1 MGKTQFALAGLVLT
15 VGLAPAAGWAQDS
28 AGSASTAI
36 SASATEVMAKVREAA
51 QYLKEKGLAGFA
63 DFNNNKD
70 ARWVWKD
77 SYVFVYS
84 CRDDV
89 MIAHP
94 LRPDLVG
101 KPILQ
106 MRDDK
111 GTALFQEMCKAS
123 DNPNGGWVEYWWPKP
138 GEAKASRKISYVHSA
153 PVSFKS
159 DIQVGAGI
167 YDEQL
172 TAADLSKIVEDTAK
186 PQKAVP

>member
-1 MGKTQFALAGLVLT
+1 MGRSTIALAGLALT
-15 VGLAPAAGWAQDS
+15 LGAAPTTIWADDPAA
-28 AGSASTAI
+28 
-36 SASATEVMAKVREAA
+36 ASAQEVVAKVREAV
-51 QYLKEKGLAGFA
+51 QYLNEKGLAGFS

-111 GTALFQEMCKAS
+111 DRPLFQDLCKAGA
-123 DNPNGGWVEYWWPKP
+123 NPDGGWVEYWWPKP
-138 GEAKASRKISYVHSA
+138 GEAKASRKISYAHSA
-153 PVSFKS
+153 AVSFKS

-167 YDEQL
+167 YDDKL
-172 TAADLSKIVEDTAK
+172 TPEDLSKIVEESAA
-186 PQKAVP
+186 PQKAIP

>member
-1 MGKTQFALAGLVLT
+1 MEQHPFALAGLVLALGT
-15 VGLAPAAGWAQDS
+15 APTMTWAADADTATAQ
-28 AGSASTAI
+28 
-36 SASATEVMAKVREAA
+36 EVVSKVREAA
-51 QYLKEKGLAGFA
+51 QYLNAKGLAGFA

-70 ARWVWKD
+70 SRWVWKD

-84 CRDDV
+84 CLDDV

-111 GTALFQEMCKAS
+111 DHPLFQDMCKAAG
-123 DNPNGGWVEYWWPKP
+123 NPDGGWVEYWWPKP

-167 YDEQL
+167 YDDTL
-172 TAADLSKIVEDTAK
+172 TPADLSKIVEESVK

>member
-1 MGKTQFALAGLVLT
+1 MMGKTQFALAGLVLT
-15 VGLAPAAGWAQDS
+15 LGFSPAMTWAADPAP
-28 AGSASTAI
+28 
-36 SASATEVMAKVREAA
+36 SATPEEVVAKVHEAV
-51 QYLKEKGLAGFA
+51 QYLNDKGLAGFA

-77 SYVFVYS
+77 SYVFVFS
-84 CRDDV
+84 CRENA

-111 GTALFQEMCKAS
+111 DHALFQDMCKAGA
-123 DNPNGGWVEYWWPKP
+123 NPDGGWVEYWWPKP
-138 GEAKASRKISYVHSA
+138 GEGKASRKVSFAHPA

-159 DIQVGAGI
+159 DIMVGAGI
-167 YDEQL
+167 YNDQRTPAEL
-172 TAADLSKIVEDTAK
+172 NRIAVEYAK

>member
-1 MGKTQFALAGLVLT
+1 MGKQTLALAS
-15 VGLAPAAGWAQDS
+15 LALILGTPAIVS
-28 AGSASTAI
+28 AEDTGG
-36 SASATEVMAKVREAA
+36 ASAQEVVAKVRAAA
-51 QYLKEKGLAGFA
+51 QYLNDKGLAGFA

-84 CRDDV
+84 CRDNA

-94 LRPDLVG
+94 LRPDMVG

-111 GTALFQEMCKAS
+111 DFPLFQEMCKAGA
-123 DNPNGGWVEYWWPKP
+123 NPDGGWVEYWWPKP

-167 YDEQL
+167 YDDKL
-172 TAADLSKIVEDTAK
+172 TPADLSKILQDSAAS
-186 PQKAVP
+186 QKSVP

>member
-1 MGKTQFALAGLVLT
+1 MHKTTLALAGLALT
-15 VGLAPAAGWAQDS
+15 LGSLPAQVSADDS
-28 AGSASTAI
+28 S
-36 SASATEVMAKVREAA
+36 SATPKEVVGKVRAA
-51 QYLKEKGLAGFA
+51 VQYLNEKGLAGFS

-101 KPILQ
+101 RPILQ

-111 GTALFQEMCKAS
+111 DRPLFQELCKAGAQP
-123 DNPNGGWVEYWWPKP
+123 DGGWVEYWWPKP
-138 GEAKASRKISYVHSA
+138 GEAKASRKISYAHSA
-153 PVSFKS
+153 AVSFKS

-167 YDEQL
+167 YDDRVTTEEL
-172 TAADLSKIVEDTAK
+172 NKTLVDSAASKKSA
-186 PQKAVP
+186 P

>member
-1 MGKTQFALAGLVLT
+1 MEKHPFALAGLLLT
-15 VGLAPAAGWAQDS
+15 LGITPAMTWAAD
-28 AGSASTAI
+28 ADAATA
-36 SASATEVMAKVREAA
+36 AEVVSKVREAA
-51 QYLKEKGLAGFA
+51 QYLNAKGLAGFA

-70 ARWVWKD
+70 SRWVWKD

-84 CRDDV
+84 CLDDV

-111 GTALFQEMCKAS
+111 DHPLFQDMCKAAG
-123 DNPNGGWVEYWWPKP
+123 NPDGGWVEYWWPKP

-167 YDEQL
+167 YDDTL
-172 TAADLSKIVEDTAK
+172 TPADLSKIVEESVK

>member
-1 MGKTQFALAGLVLT
+1 MKKMTFAVAGLMLT
-15 VGLAPAAGWAQDS
+15 LGAAPMLTWAADPAN
-28 AGSASTAI
+28 
-36 SASATEVMAKVREAA
+36 ATPSEVVIKVREAV
-51 QYLKEKGLAGFA
+51 QYLNAKGLAGFS

-111 GTALFQEMCKAS
+111 DHAVFQDLCKAGTNK
-123 DNPNGGWVEYWWPKP
+123 DGGWVEYWWPKP
-138 GEAKASRKISYVHSA
+138 GEARASRKISYSHSA

-167 YDEQL
+167 YDDKL
-172 TAADLSKIVEDTAK
+172 TPEDLRQVIDDANK
-186 PQKAVP
+186 PLRAVP

>member
-1 MGKTQFALAGLVLT
+1 MRGKPPFALASLILT
-15 VGLAPAAGWAQDS
+15 LSLTPASPWAADP
-28 AGSASTAI
+28 AI
-36 SASATEVMAKVREAA
+36 ASAEEVVAKVREAA
-51 QYLKEKGLAGFA
+51 KYLEDKGLAGFS

-111 GTALFQEMCKAS
+111 DHPLFQDMCKAGENR
-123 DNPNGGWVEYWWPKP
+123 DGGWVEYLWPKP
-138 GEAKASRKISYVHSA
+138 GEAKASRKISSVHSA
-153 PVSFKS
+153 PVSLKS

-167 YDEQL
+167 YDESL
-172 TAADLSKIVEDTAK
+172 TPADLSKIVTDFAK
-186 PQKAVP
+186 PQKSVP

>member
-1 MGKTQFALAGLVLT
+1 MGRSTIALAGLAMTL
-15 VGLAPAAGWAQDS
+15 GAAPATTWADDPS
-28 AGSASTAI
+28 VATAQ
-36 SASATEVMAKVREAA
+36 EVVGKVREAV
-51 QYLKEKGLAGFA
+51 QYLNEKGLAGFS

-101 KPILQ
+101 RPILQ

-111 GTALFQEMCKAS
+111 DHPLFQDLCKAGA
-123 DNPNGGWVEYWWPKP
+123 NPNGGWVEYWWPKP
-138 GEAKASRKISYVHSA
+138 GEAKASRKISYAHSA
-153 PVSFKS
+153 AVSFKS

-167 YDEQL
+167 YDDKL
-172 TAADLSKIVEDTAK
+172 TPEDLSKMIEESAA

>member
-1 MGKTQFALAGLVLT
+1 MMGKTQFALAGLVLT
-15 VGLAPAAGWAQDS
+15 LGISPATTWATDPAA
-28 AGSASTAI
+28 
-36 SASATEVMAKVREAA
+36 ATPEEVVVKVYEAVR
-51 QYLKEKGLAGFA
+51 YLNDKGLAGFS

-70 ARWVWKD
+70 TRWVWKD
-77 SYVFVYS
+77 SYVFVFS
-84 CRDDV
+84 CRDNM

-111 GTALFQEMCKAS
+111 DHALFQDMCKLG
-123 DNPNGGWVEYWWPKP
+123 DHPNGGWVEYWWPKP
-138 GEAKASRKISYVHSA
+138 GEAKASRKISFTHSV

-159 DIQVGAGI
+159 DIMVGAGI
-167 YDEQL
+167 YDDQR
-172 TAADLSKIVEDTAK
+172 TPADLNKIAEDLAK

>member
-1 MGKTQFALAGLVLT
+1 MGKQTLALAGLLLT
-15 VGLAPAAGWAQDS
+15 LGAPATTWATDPG
-28 AGSASTAI
+28 A
-36 SASATEVMAKVREAA
+36 ASAEEVVAKVREAA
-51 QYLKEKGLAGFA
+51 QYLNEKGLAGFA

-111 GTALFQEMCKAS
+111 DHPLFQDLCKAGA
-123 DNPNGGWVEYWWPKP
+123 NPNGGWVEYWWPKP
-138 GEAKASRKISYVHSA
+138 GEAKASRKISYAHSA

-167 YDEQL
+167 YDDKL
-172 TAADLSKIVEDTAK
+172 TPADLSKMIEESAT

>member
-1 MGKTQFALAGLVLT
+1 MGIPSIALAGLVLAL
-15 VGLAPAAGWAQDS
+15 GAAPAMTRAADPV
-28 AGSASTAI
+28 
-36 SASATEVMAKVREAA
+36 SATPDEVVAKVREAV
-51 QYLKEKGLAGFA
+51 QYLNEKGLAGFS

-101 KPILQ
+101 RPILQ

-111 GTALFQEMCKAS
+111 DRPVFQDLCKAGA
-123 DNPNGGWVEYWWPKP
+123 NPNGAWVEYWWPKP
-138 GEAKASRKISYVHSA
+138 GEAKASHKLSYAHSA
-153 PVSFKS
+153 AVSFKS

-167 YDEQL
+167 YDDSL
-172 TAADLSKIVEDTAK
+172 TPAELNKIVERSAASH
-186 PQKAVP
+186 KAAP

>member
-15 VGLAPAAGWAQDS
+15 FGMAPATTWAAD
-28 AGSASTAI
+28 ADT
-36 SASATEVMAKVREAA
+36 SATPEEVVAKVHEAV
-51 QYLKEKGLAGFA
+51 QYLNDKGLAGFA

-84 CRDDV
+84 CADDT

-94 LRPDLVG
+94 LRPDMVG

-111 GTALFQEMCKAS
+111 DHALFQDMCKAGAAP
-123 DNPNGGWVEYWWPKP
+123 DGGWVEYWWPKP
-138 GEAKASRKISYVHSA
+138 GEAKASRKISYVHAA

-167 YDEQL
+167 YDDKL
-172 TAADLSKIVEDTAK
+172 TPEDLSKIVEENVK
-186 PQKAVP
+186 SQKSVP

>member
-1 MGKTQFALAGLVLT
+1 MGKHTFVLASLALTLGAT
-15 VGLAPAAGWAQDS
+15 PAMSWAADP
-28 AGSASTAI
+28 AT
-36 SASATEVMAKVREAA
+36 ASAEEVVAKVCEAV
-51 QYLKEKGLAGFA
+51 QYLNEKGLAGFS

-111 GTALFQEMCKAS
+111 DHPLFQDLCKAGANQ
-123 DNPNGGWVEYWWPKP
+123 DGGWVEYWWPKP
-138 GEAKASRKISYVHSA
+138 GEAKSSRKISYAHSA
-153 PVSFKS
+153 AVSFKS

-167 YDEQL
+167 YDDQL
-172 TAADLSKIVEDTAK
+172 TPADLSRIVEESSK

>member
-1 MGKTQFALAGLVLT
+1 MQKTVLFTSLALLLGAAPT
-15 VGLAPAAGWAQDS
+15 LAADPNAATPD
-28 AGSASTAI
+28 
-36 SASATEVMAKVREAA
+36 EVITKVYEAVQHLNA
-51 QYLKEKGLAGFA
+51 KGLAGFT

-84 CRDDV
+84 CRDNV
-89 MIAHP
+89 MLGHP

-111 GTALFQEMCKAS
+111 DKPLFQELCKAGA
-123 DNPNGGWVEYWWPKP
+123 DADGGWVEYWWPKP
-138 GEAKASRKISYVHSA
+138 GEGRASRKISYAHSA
-153 PVSFKS
+153 EVSFKP

-167 YDEQL
+167 YDDKMSVEELDKLALQL
-172 TAADLSKIVEDTAK
+172 KSPKKAA
-186 PQKAVP
+186 P

>member
-1 MGKTQFALAGLVLT
+1 MRTSAMALTGLLMTLGAV
-15 VGLAPAAGWAQDS
+15 P
-28 AGSASTAI
+28 ASTWAEENAT
-36 SASATEVMAKVREAA
+36 ASAEEVVAKVREAV
-51 QYLKEKGLAGFA
+51 QYLNEKGLAGFS

-84 CRDDV
+84 CRDDA

-111 GTALFQEMCKAS
+111 DHPIFQDLCKAGAK
-123 DNPNGGWVEYWWPKP
+123 PNGGWVEYWWPKP
-138 GEAKASRKISYVHSA
+138 GEARASRKISYAHSA

-167 YDEQL
+167 YDDKL
-172 TAADLSKIVEDTAK
+172 TPEALDKIAVETAQ

>member
-1 MGKTQFALAGLVLT
+1 MGKHRFALAGLALT
-15 VGLAPAAGWAQDS
+15 LSTAPAMSWAAD
-28 AGSASTAI
+28 A
-36 SASATEVMAKVREAA
+36 ASAEEVVAKVREAVH
-51 QYLKEKGLAGFA
+51 YLNEKGLAGFS

-84 CRDDV
+84 CREDV

-106 MRDDK
+106 MRDDQDHP
-111 GTALFQEMCKAS
+111 LFQDLCKAGANK
-123 DNPNGGWVEYWWPKP
+123 DGGWVEYWWPKP
-138 GEAKASRKISYVHSA
+138 GEAKASRKISYAHSA
-153 PVSFKS
+153 AVSFKS

-167 YDEQL
+167 YDGRL
-172 TAADLSKIVEDTAK
+172 TPADLSKIIEDSTK

>member
-1 MGKTQFALAGLVLT
+1 MRNSPFALAGLTLLLGAGPVL
-15 VGLAPAAGWAQDS
+15 
-28 AGSASTAI
+28 ASDPEA
-36 SASATEVMAKVREAA
+36 ASAEEVVAKVREAV
-51 QYLKEKGLAGFA
+51 QYLNRKGLAGFS

-101 KPILQ
+101 RPILQ

-111 GTALFQEMCKAS
+111 DHPLFQDMCKAGA
-123 DNPNGGWVEYWWPKP
+123 NTNGGWVEYWWPKP
-138 GEAKASRKISYVHSA
+138 GEAKASRKISYSLSA
-153 PVSFKS
+153 TVSFKS
-159 DIQVGAGI
+159 DIRVGAGI
-167 YDEQL
+167 YDDKRTPEELNRIIQ
-172 TAADLSKIVEDTAK
+172 DSVQ

>member
-1 MGKTQFALAGLVLT
+1 MRKTALFTSLALILGATPALA
-15 VGLAPAAGWAQDS
+15 ADPN
-28 AGSASTAI
+28 TA
-36 SASATEVMAKVREAA
+36 TPDEVITKVHEAV
-51 QYLKEKGLAGFA
+51 QYLNAKGLAGFS

-84 CRDDV
+84 CRDNV
-89 MIAHP
+89 MLGHP

-111 GTALFQEMCKAS
+111 DKPLFQELCKAGAHV
-123 DNPNGGWVEYWWPKP
+123 DGGWVEYWWPKP
-138 GEAKASRKISYVHSA
+138 GEGRASRKISYAHSA
-153 PVSFKS
+153 EVSFKP

-167 YDEQL
+167 YDEKMSVEELNKLAQQL
-172 TAADLSKIVEDTAK
+172 KT
-186 PQKAVP
+186 PQKAAP